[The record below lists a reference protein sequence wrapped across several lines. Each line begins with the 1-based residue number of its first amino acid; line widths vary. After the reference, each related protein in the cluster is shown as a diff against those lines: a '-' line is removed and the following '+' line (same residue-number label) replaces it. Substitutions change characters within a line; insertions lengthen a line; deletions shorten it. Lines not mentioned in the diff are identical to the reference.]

1 MPSLYQIDAALQ
13 SALDTLSDNGGI
25 LTPELESI
33 LALDGAQW
41 ADKAQSYMHV
51 ITNLESDAAA
61 CDAEIARLKAVA
73 ERSERQAEALRD
85 RLRDSLLARGGD
97 PVTVGTWKL
106 SLRKSE
112 AVEVE
117 TDAENLPIRFR
128 TTKTTYAP
136 DKKAIKDAIKSGE
149 SVEGASIV
157 TRHSLQVK

>member
-25 LTPELESI
+25 LTPELEQI
-33 LALDGAQW
+33 LAIDGAQW

-73 ERSERQAEALRD
+73 ERSERQSEALRD

-97 PVTVGTWKL
+97 PVSVGTWRL

-112 AVEVE
+112 AVEVAIAA
-117 TDAENLPIRFR
+117 DKLPVEYQSI
-128 TTKTTYAP
+128 KTTIMP
-136 DKKAIKDAIKSGE
+136 DKNRIKNDIKGGIE
-149 SVEGASIV
+149 IDGCAIV
-157 TRHSLQVK
+157 TRHSLQV